1 MPVLLQLI
9 VVCFLI
15 VENLCDLCVDVNELV
30 VRLPII
36 QVDQHVA

>member
-1 MPVLLQLI
+1 MSIFLQLI
-9 VVCFLI
+9 VICLLV
-15 VENLCDLCVDVNELV
+15 VQDLRDLRIHVDELV